1 LTTGLGE
8 VFWGAKGPTKIVF
21 TTELATPEAS
31 EEIKDEFV
39 LIQGIVPVAVVEGPV
54 TPGLGTDAGPV
65 AGDVPYS
72 TLGFLVPTCV
82 SSTVTDP
89 VPSTIG
95 PGTAGGLIDA
105 WTSGCCA
112 TSKESGTFELP
123 GLVWWPVTL
132 WISGVWDRRATVFW
146 GAVEVGGGEGLDADT
161 AGGTKTDADGCSSLA
176 ATESTPESITSVLAE
191 LFLASTSSTLV
202 KSISQACIH
211 TGHLGQCR

>member
-1 LTTGLGE
+1 MECTGGTSPKLTTGLGE
-8 VFWGAKGPTKIVF
+8 VFWGAKGPAKIVF

-72 TLGFLVPTCV
+72 NLGFLVPTFV

-105 WTSGCCA
+105 
-112 TSKESGTFELP
+112 
-123 GLVWWPVTL
+123 
-132 WISGVWDRRATVFW
+132 
-146 GAVEVGGGEGLDADT
+146 
-161 AGGTKTDADGCSSLA
+161 
-176 ATESTPESITSVLAE
+176 
-191 LFLASTSSTLV
+191 
-202 KSISQACIH
+202 
-211 TGHLGQCR
+211 